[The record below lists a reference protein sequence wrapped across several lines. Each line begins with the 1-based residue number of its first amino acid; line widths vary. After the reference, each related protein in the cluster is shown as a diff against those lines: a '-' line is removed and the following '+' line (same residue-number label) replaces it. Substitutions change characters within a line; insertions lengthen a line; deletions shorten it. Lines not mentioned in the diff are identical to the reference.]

1 MGTHASLPGRR
12 PAPLL
17 PPSQLPPAPA
27 GWTLQQ
33 RPGDTRLVL
42 ARREGRERVTV
53 ELAVDDQGD
62 DGDGDDAAGDAFAA
76 AAAAARGGDDDA
88 LDDDEDGDDAGV
100 VFSATLAK
108 DGARDRLVVECRSDG
123 TYLQILHAALE
134 PSLPP
139 EPTADGDDDDDDAEE
154 YAYSGPVF
162 EELDDGLQGELEA
175 YLAARGVDASL
186 GASLAALAAAKEQVE
201 YVGWLEKLRAF
212 VKA

>member
-1 MGTHASLPGRR
+1 
-12 PAPLL
+12 
-17 PPSQLPPAPA
+17 
-27 GWTLQQ
+27 
-33 RPGDTRLVL
+33 
-42 ARREGRERVTV
+42 V
-53 ELAVDDQGD
+53 ELAVDDLGD

-76 AAAAARGGDDDA
+76 AAAAARGGDDDDDA
-88 LDDDEDGDDAGV
+88 LDDGDDDGGV

-139 EPTADGDDDDDDAEE
+139 ERTLGEDDDDDDDAEE

-175 YLAARGVDASL
+175 YLAARGVDAAL